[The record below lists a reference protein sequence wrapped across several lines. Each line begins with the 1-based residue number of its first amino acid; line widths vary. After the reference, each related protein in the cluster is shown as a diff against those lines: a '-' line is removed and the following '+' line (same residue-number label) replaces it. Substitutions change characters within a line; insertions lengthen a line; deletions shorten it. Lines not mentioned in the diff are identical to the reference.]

1 VIFLYK
7 DDDDPNVT
15 VYLALEPEQPMIYA
29 ERYFTGY
36 GQERGGLKITIHNRN
51 KQSAMPV
58 IYYDSVPWYLKLYL
72 HTLEIEI
79 LGNDTSDDDII
90 QQMYYQPA
98 IDRGRP
104 TTLECEILLP
114 ADSVVTL
121 SMDFEKVFL
130 KYTEHRPD
138 ANRGFDVG

>member
-1 VIFLYK
+1 
-7 DDDDPNVT
+7 
-15 VYLALEPEQPMIYA
+15 MIYA
-29 ERYFTGY
+29 ERYFTGH
-36 GQERGGLKITIHNRN
+36 GQERGGLRITIHNRN
-51 KQSAMPV
+51 KLSSMPV

-72 HTLEIEI
+72 HTLKVDVVM
-79 LGNDTSDDDII
+79 GDTTLSNNII
-90 QQMYYQPA
+90 QEMYYQPA

-104 TTLECEILLP
+104 SMLECELLLP
-114 ADSVVTL
+114 ANSVTTI

>member
-1 VIFLYK
+1 
-7 DDDDPNVT
+7 
-15 VYLALEPEQPMIYA
+15 MIYA

-36 GQERGGLKITIHNRN
+36 GQERGGLRITIHNRN
-51 KQSAMPV
+51 KLSPMPV
-58 IYYDSVPWYLKLYL
+58 IYYDSVPWFLKLYL
-72 HTLEIEI
+72 HTLKVEII
-79 LGNDTSDDDII
+79 GNHSANDVI

-104 TTLECEILLP
+104 TMLECELLLP

>member
-1 VIFLYK
+1 
-7 DDDDPNVT
+7 
-15 VYLALEPEQPMIYA
+15 MIYA

-36 GQERGGLKITIHNRN
+36 GQERGGLRITIHNRN
-51 KQSAMPV
+51 QLSAMPV

-72 HTLEIEI
+72 HTLKVDII
-79 LGNDTSDDDII
+79 GNHTMDNPRDII
-90 QQMYYQPA
+90 QQMYFQPA

-104 TTLECEILLP
+104 TTVECELLLP
-114 ADSVVTL
+114 ANSVVTL

>member
-1 VIFLYK
+1 
-7 DDDDPNVT
+7 
-15 VYLALEPEQPMIYA
+15 
-29 ERYFTGY
+29 
-36 GQERGGLKITIHNRN
+36 
-51 KQSAMPV
+51 MPV

-72 HTLEIEI
+72 HTLKVDIIGKENHTNNE
-79 LGNDTSDDDII
+79 DII

-104 TTLECEILLP
+104 TTLECELLLP

>member
-1 VIFLYK
+1 
-7 DDDDPNVT
+7 
-15 VYLALEPEQPMIYA
+15 MIYA

-36 GQERGGLKITIHNRN
+36 GQERGGLRITIHNRN
-51 KQSAMPV
+51 KESTMPV
-58 IYYDSVPWYLKLYL
+58 IYYDSVPWFLKLYL
-72 HTLEIEI
+72 HTLKVDVI
-79 LGNDTSDDDII
+79 GNHSSAATDII
-90 QQMYYQPA
+90 QHMYYQPA

-104 TTLECEILLP
+104 TMLECELLLP
-114 ADSVVTL
+114 PDSVVTL

>member
-1 VIFLYK
+1 MQTSRWHHPFTH
-7 DDDDPNVT
+7 PENA
-15 VYLALEPEQPMIYA
+15 LALEPIRPMIYA

-51 KQSAMPV
+51 KLSAMPV
-58 IYYDSVPWYLKLYL
+58 IYYDSIPWYLKLYL
-72 HTLEIEI
+72 HTLQVHI
-79 LGNDTSDDDII
+79 NDSLNSTSDII

-98 IDRGRP
+98 IDRARP
-104 TTLECEILLP
+104 TTLECQLLLP
-114 ADSVVTL
+114 ADSIVTL
-121 SMDFEKVFL
+121 SMDLEKVFL

>member
-1 VIFLYK
+1 
-7 DDDDPNVT
+7 
-15 VYLALEPEQPMIYA
+15 MIYA

-36 GQERGGLKITIHNRN
+36 GQERGGLRITIRNRN
-51 KQSAMPV
+51 KSSAMPV
-58 IYYDSVPWYLKLYL
+58 IYYDSIPWYLKLYL
-72 HTLEIEI
+72 HTLKVNVI
-79 LGNDTSDDDII
+79 GNNSADNDDII
-90 QQMYYQPA
+90 QEMYYQPA

-104 TTLECEILLP
+104 SMIECQLLLP
-114 ADSVVTL
+114 ADSVTTI